1 PYARLHLKKQ
11 GTGKR
16 RKMWNH
22 ALEKSLFSPQEIS
35 SMGAPHRRTIYA
47 ASLEAHIDRL
57 HEQLNQ
63 CGDSFQAASGAEL
76 RPYHGLN
83 AKTAKSM
90 VSGLHHDWQDIKMML
105 LELDRAV

>member
-1 PYARLHLKKQ
+1 HPYARLHSKKHSR
-11 GTGKR
+11 GKR

-22 ALEKSLFSPQEIS
+22 TLEKLIFTAQEIAT
-35 SMGAPHRRTIYA
+35 MGAPHRRTIYL

-57 HEQLNQ
+57 HAQLLSHSLTPVPMEQL
-63 CGDSFQAASGAEL
+63 E
-76 RPYHGLN
+76 RYRGLN

-90 VSGLHHDWQDIKMML
+90 VSGLQHDVVEVKLKL